1 MGKTVDSYHFIGG
14 MTKRLVKTWI
24 GMESPRAIPWTDL
37 SRPLSEC
44 TVALITSGGMALRSD
59 RPFDQEGERSNPWWG
74 DPSYRVIPQTARSE
88 EIRVYHQ
95 HIDASFAERDLN
107 CLLPVDRLKELA
119 EAGVV
124 GRVAPSHYSF
134 MGYLLEPDAF
144 LRKSI
149 PAMIRQLHQESVD
162 IAALVPA

>member
-1 MGKTVDSYHFIGG
+1 MRKMVDSYHFIGG

-24 GMESPRAIPWTDL
+24 DMEAPRPIPWTPL
-37 SRPLSEC
+37 PRPLSDC
-44 TVALITSGGMALRSD
+44 RVALITSGGMALRTD
-59 RPFDQEGERSNPWWG
+59 RPFDQEGEQRNPWWG
-74 DPSYRVIPQTARSE
+74 DPSYRVIPRGTRTE
-88 EIRVYHQ
+88 DIRIYHQ

-107 CLLPVDRLKELA
+107 CLLPIDRLMELT

-124 GRVAPSHYSF
+124 GGTATSHFSF

-144 LRKSI
+144 LQESVPQI
-149 PAMIRQLHQESVD
+149 ISQLRQESVD